1 MNQLVIKIAIS
12 LVAMI
17 VLLVMAL
24 TTHDVINSELFASF
38 AIILG
43 AYSSNQLSNKNNQNY
58 E

>member
-1 MNQLVIKIAIS
+1 MNQLVLKIS
-12 LVAMI
+12 VLLLAMI

-24 TTHDVINSELFASF
+24 TTHDAINSELFASF

-43 AYSSNQLSNKNNQNY
+43 AYSSNKLSTKNKQHY

>member
-12 LVAMI
+12 IVAMI

-24 TTHDVINSELFASF
+24 TTHDVINSKVFASF

-43 AYSSNQLSNKNNQNY
+43 AYSSYQLSNKNNKKL
-58 E
+58 